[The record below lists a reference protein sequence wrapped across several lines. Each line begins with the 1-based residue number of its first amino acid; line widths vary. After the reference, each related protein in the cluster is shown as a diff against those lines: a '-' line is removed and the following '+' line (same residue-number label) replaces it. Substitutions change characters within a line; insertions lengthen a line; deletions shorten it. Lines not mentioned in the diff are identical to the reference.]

1 MRDARSSAREDADAA
16 ATSSGRAHRVLYDAR
31 ERALGDNHTDAATFL
46 ARLRLNAR
54 VRTRSYGAS
63 AVAAWTIS
71 QQCAVVVVHAGTHG
85 ALASGEASGR
95 TRALA
100 TTAALGVGLLAWTLG
115 GGGSGEGWCGV
126 RARAWRSCRLGALV
140 LGGVVALTPLCRTMT
155 ESVSD
160 DTAGVCAALS
170 LGVYVIAYDYA
181 FANLETKQLAS
192 SFSLGASMFASM
204 LMASRLDDD
213 VSVFADA
220 LLALECYVLAP
231 YVWRAIRAFSASLH
245 LAVVFGLHVWAFTLA
260 RAREPALGWAYVVWT
275 VLLAVV
281 SPGLLVRLAARSKQQ
296 IAGPWDE
303 ALPRLYLFRGTE
315 RASGVPRYRHWAAN
329 KDASATETPSS
340 VARPAS
346 RRRAR

>member
-1 MRDARSSAREDADAA
+1 M
-16 ATSSGRAHRVLYDAR
+16 
-31 ERALGDNHTDAATFL
+31 
-46 ARLRLNAR
+46 
-54 VRTRSYGAS
+54 
-63 AVAAWTIS
+63 
-71 QQCAVVVVHAGTHG
+71 
-85 ALASGEASGR
+85 
-95 TRALA
+95 TRAEAELA
-100 TTAALGVGLLAWTLG
+100 TLGVGLLAWTLG
-115 GGGSGEGWCGV
+115 GGTAGEGWRGMLE
-126 RARAWRSCRLGALV
+126 RAWRSCRLGALV
-140 LGGVVALTPLCRTMT
+140 VGGLVALTPLCRTMT

-181 FANLETKQLAS
+181 FANLESKQLAS

-231 YVWRAIRAFSASLH
+231 YAWRAIRAFSVSLH

-260 RAREPALGWAYVVWT
+260 RAREPVLGWAYVVWI

-329 KDASATETPSS
+329 TLTDATDEPSAIER
-340 VARPAS
+340 VAR
-346 RRRAR
+346 RRRAP